1 MSTPE
6 PPDDA
11 PAGPPSTPGD
21 AVPVSARTVDE
32 PDTQPGD
39 GNPEPPGDKPPN
51 PPAGEQQA
59 SSDIDEGG
67 SLATSEAPDPL
78 EAEQISVDPRQVRH
92 APRYGR
98 FATVGG
104 LTGLALAF
112 LLTPFASFDEPG
124 MVMGPW
130 GFGLLMAGILIP
142 VGILV
147 ACVIALVAD
156 RRSRR
161 RNPR

>member
-6 PPDDA
+6 QPDDA
-11 PAGPPSTPGD
+11 PAGPPSTPGE
-21 AVPVSARTVDE
+21 AVPVSAPTAEE

-39 GNPEPPGDKPPN
+39 DPAEA
-51 PPAGEQQA
+51 PAGEQPG
-59 SSDIDEGG
+59 SDTDGRDSRTGE
-67 SLATSEAPDPL
+67 TPDPL
-78 EAEQISVDPRQVRH
+78 EAEQITVDPRRVRH

-124 MVMGPW
+124 MVLDPW

-142 VGILV
+142 IGILV

>member
-6 PPDDA
+6 QPDDA
-11 PAGPPSTPGD
+11 PAAPPSTPGK
-21 AVPVSARTVDE
+21 AVPVAPRAADE

-39 GNPEPPGDKPPN
+39 EPAEQPGDE
-51 PPAGEQQA
+51 PAEQPSDATAEQA
-59 SSDIDEGG
+59 ANEPAEGH
-67 SLATSEAPDPL
+67 AEADTPDPL
-78 EAEQISVDPRQVRH
+78 EAEQISVDPRRVRH

-147 ACVIALVAD
+147 ACMIALVAD

-161 RNPR
+161 HYPR

>member
-1 MSTPE
+1 MRPYRCQHKRPTNRTRN
-6 PPDDA
+6 
-11 PAGPPSTPGD
+11 PATSPRNPGD
-21 AVPVSARTVDE
+21 E
-32 PDTQPGD
+32 PAEQPE
-39 GNPEPPGDKPPN
+39 NEP
-51 PPAGEQQA
+51 A
-59 SSDIDEGG
+59 EGH
-67 SLATSEAPDPL
+67 AEAETPDPL
-78 EAEQISVDPRQVRH
+78 EAEQISVDPRLVRH

-124 MVMGPW
+124 MALDPW

-161 RNPR
+161 RHPR

>member
-6 PPDDA
+6 QRDDA
-11 PAGPPSTPGD
+11 AAGPPSPPGE
-21 AVPVSARTVDE
+21 AEQVSAPAADE
-32 PDTQPGD
+32 PDTRRGD
-39 GNPEPPGDKPPN
+39 EPAE
-51 PPAGEQQA
+51 PPAGEPGA
-59 SSDIDEGG
+59 GETTDEGD
-67 SLATSEAPDPL
+67 SLATSEKPDPL
-78 EAEQISVDPRQVRH
+78 EAAQISVDPRRVRH

-112 LLTPFASFDEPG
+112 MLTPFARFDEPG
-124 MVMGPW
+124 MVMDPW

-147 ACVIALVAD
+147 ACAIALVAD
-156 RRSRR
+156 LRSRR
-161 RNPR
+161 RHPR